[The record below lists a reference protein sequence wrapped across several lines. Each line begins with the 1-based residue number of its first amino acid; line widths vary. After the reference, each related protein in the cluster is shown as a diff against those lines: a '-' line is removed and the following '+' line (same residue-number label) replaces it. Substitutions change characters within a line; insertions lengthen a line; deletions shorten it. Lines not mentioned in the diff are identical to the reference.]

1 MLTPTLRTLA
11 AALAVTLGPTAC
23 TPKKIAT
30 PGVSLPVVAGARKAA
45 IAEQVQPFLQSQ
57 ILDSVVVGISVNG
70 KTEVY
75 GFGRGTTASPSVAPD
90 GDALFEIGSITKV
103 YTAMLL
109 ADTIEHG
116 AATLDAP
123 LSDFLPPGV
132 TAPTKDGKVITLG
145 QLLTHTSGLPRLPA
159 SVQVDSPNP
168 YATYTEELMYK
179 DLSATQLT
187 RAPGESEEYSNFGAG
202 LLGFVVGKKLGHG
215 YADELTSR
223 VIKPLGLTATTLAP
237 TAEQRTRLVMGA
249 NDDLQPA
256 PGWTFAALSP
266 AGGLV
271 SSANDQLR
279 MLTAQL
285 AAVGKDPSVVSKLLR
300 RSQTVVLD
308 SGETKTAY
316 GWMVDRSGRY
326 WHNGGTGGYHSFVG
340 FDPKKNI
347 AVVVLAATAS
357 SLVDRLAIAMFQ
369 IAAGDPAPP
378 VKFPT
383 AAELTPLVG
392 NYDISEL
399 ETKVAVSVAKDK
411 LYIAAPGEAPTRLV
425 PLTAREFLI
434 ESLQTVVVFE
444 ETAGVVDKLV
454 FVINGK
460 PFAAKRIP

>member
-1 MLTPTLRTLA
+1 MPTSPLCTVPAALVFVLA
-11 AALAVTLGPTAC
+11 ASAC
-23 TPKKIAT
+23 TPKKVAT
-30 PGVSLPVVAGARKAA
+30 PGTATPVVVGVRQAA
-45 IAEQVQPFLQSQ
+45 IAEQVQPFLKSQ
-57 ILDSVVVGISVNG
+57 ILDSVVVGIIVNG

-75 GFGRGTTASPSVAPD
+75 GFGRGTSAHPTIAPD
-90 GDALFEIGSITKV
+90 GDALFEIGSVTKV
-103 YTAMLL
+103 YTAMML
-109 ADTIEHG
+109 ADAIEHDR
-116 AATLDAP
+116 AALASP

-132 TAPTKDGKVITLG
+132 TAPTLEGNVITLG

-159 SVQVDSPNP
+159 SVQVDSANP
-168 YATYTEELMYK
+168 YEGYNEAQLYK
-179 DLSATQLT
+179 DLSATKLT
-187 RAPGESEEYSNFGAG
+187 RAPGEAEEYSNFGAG
-202 LLGFVVGKKLGHG
+202 LLGFVVGQKLGHG
-215 YADELTSR
+215 YADELRIR
-223 VIKPLGLTATTLAP
+223 VLQPLGLAATTLSP

-249 NDDLQPA
+249 NDDLKPV
-256 PGWTFAALSP
+256 PGWTFAALAP

-271 SSANDQLR
+271 SSTNDQLR
-279 MLTAQL
+279 MLNAQL
-285 AAVGKDPSVVSKLLR
+285 TALGKDASAVSKLLR

-308 SGETKTAY
+308 SGVTKTAY
-316 GWMVDRSGRY
+316 GWMVDRQGRY

-340 FDPKKNI
+340 FDPQKHI

-383 AAELTPLVG
+383 AADLTPMVG
-392 NYDISEL
+392 NYDITEL
-399 ETKVAVSVAKDK
+399 KTNVAVTIANDK

-425 PLTAREFLI
+425 PLTTREFLI